1 MTQVKPAPGGR
12 MLTVLRVHLPSEIP
26 IVGCEITP
34 YVLLRRPD
42 GGVFTDDVSE
52 AAPVDGYFMRYKWY
66 RIQSDR
72 RAAICSVHPTEQAT
86 LQCIGCLKSK
96 IPVAKSYHCSAKCF
110 SDAWQHHRVLHERA
124 ISALN
129 ENGTEDDE
137 LFGRFGSGSSSS
149 GIISAALSGSTSNLS
164 QSSGVNNGPTPV
176 YPTGTEKSSGETW
189 FEVGCSRTYTATA
202 DDIGHVLRFECIVVD
217 VETRGTVRAPTS
229 VTTSRVIPAPTP
241 TPRRLIPVNAADAM
255 GHFDLDSRTSSFG
268 TFTVLSYNILADTYA
283 TSDTYSYCPTWALT
297 WAYRRQNLLR
307 EIIGYHADIICLQEV
322 QSNHFEEFFSPELD
336 KHGYQALYKKRT
348 TEVYTGSPQAIDGC
362 ATFFRRDRFSHV
374 KKYEV
379 EFNKAAQSLTDAI
392 IPAAQKKL
400 ALTRLVKDNI
410 ALIAVLEAKF
420 GNHGTENPSKRQLLC
435 VANTHINIHHDLK
448 DVKLWQIHTLLKG
461 LEKIAVSADIPM
473 LVCGDFNSTPGST
486 SHWLLA
492 RGKVDHLHPDLAI
505 DPLGIL
511 RPLSKL
517 THQLPLV
524 SAYSSFVSMAGVGYD
539 LDHQRRRMDPATNEP
554 LFTNCTRDFTGTID
568 YIFYTADSLTVESL
582 LELLDEDSLRK
593 DTALPSPEWSSDH
606 IALLAEFRC
615 KPRVRR

>member
-1 MTQVKPAPGGR
+1 M
-12 MLTVLRVHLPSEIP
+12 
-26 IVGCEITP
+26 
-34 YVLLRRPD
+34 
-42 GGVFTDDVSE
+42 
-52 AAPVDGYFMRYKWY
+52 
-66 RIQSDR
+66 
-72 RAAICSVHPTEQAT
+72 
-86 LQCIGCLKSK
+86 
-96 IPVAKSYHCSAKCF
+96 
-110 SDAWQHHRVLHERA
+110 
-124 ISALN
+124 
-129 ENGTEDDE
+129 
-137 LFGRFGSGSSSS
+137 
-149 GIISAALSGSTSNLS
+149 
-164 QSSGVNNGPTPV
+164 
-176 YPTGTEKSSGETW
+176 
-189 FEVGCSRTYTATA
+189 
-202 DDIGHVLRFECIVVD
+202 
-217 VETRGTVRAPTS
+217 
-229 VTTSRVIPAPTP
+229 TSRVIPAPTP

-255 GHFDLDSRTSSFG
+255 GNFDLDSRTSSFG
-268 TFTVLSYNILADTYA
+268 TFTVLSYNILADTHA
-283 TSDTYSYCPTWALT
+283 TSDTYSYCPTWALS

-322 QSNHFEEFFSPELD
+322 QNNHFEEFFAPELD
-336 KHGYQALYKKRT
+336 KHGYQALYKRRT
-348 TEVYTGSPQAIDGC
+348 TEVYAGSPQAIDGC

-392 IPAAQKKL
+392 IPPTQKKL
-400 ALTRLVKDNI
+400 ALNRLVKDNI

-473 LVCGDFNSTPGST
+473 LVCGDFNSIPGST
-486 SHWLLA
+486 SHGLLA
-492 RGKVDHLHPDLAI
+492 MGKVDQLHPDLAV

-524 SAYSSFVSMAGVGYD
+524 SAYSSFARMTSVGYD
-539 LDHQRRRMDPATNEP
+539 VDHQRRRMNPTTNEP

-615 KPRVRR
+615 TPRVRR